1 MHDMY
6 HEALMREADQD
17 GDGKIYFHEFM
28 EQGTKSDILTRVFNC
43 IDRMAQFE
51 RQFDEMDVD
60 GSGEVDVAEIAG
72 LIAKSFPK
80 TTPMMQQKLLDAVL
94 LDTDTDR
101 SGTVTKEELLKSSYF
116 YLLSMADENP
126 PTNAHL
132 STWGAGSGAPTP
144 TGPKKLPLRKSPGPQ
159 GGLANRCAAS
169 SPRRSSK
176 PHWADEIRVQ
186 SPSTQGR
193 RSIPPIERF
202 EAEGFRPNPM
212 LPGEQMME
220 KAEREID
227 RESGICNWAG
237 ASEYFVDAAEI
248 FIREGDFCQGGE
260 AYVRASDCHNKL
272 FNDLNAAEFL
282 VKAAEA
288 YAHANRDNAIDCLSE
303 AIDIYERDG
312 HLKTNARLHRRIA
325 ELYERTGDFK
335 DSIDFYLQA
344 AEYYEGPNQ
353 MALRM
358 ACLKRVAGL
367 RATIGAYDE
376 AIKMFEHIS
385 ETILADNV
393 RGTPL
398 FGRLEIKDHFFR
410 AVLCKLVVVNPNGT
424 GLERITAIE
433 MAEKAFIRYGEM
445 DMENFS
451 SGLEYDTCKI
461 LIECEYK
468 QDLERMKKTVDHF
481 RASRALETW
490 VQVTLDQTIINLEAW
505 LDNLA
510 AQLL

>member
-1 MHDMY
+1 
-6 HEALMREADQD
+6 
-17 GDGKIYFHEFM
+17 
-28 EQGTKSDILTRVFNC
+28 
-43 IDRMAQFE
+43 
-51 RQFDEMDVD
+51 
-60 GSGEVDVAEIAG
+60 
-72 LIAKSFPK
+72 
-80 TTPMMQQKLLDAVL
+80 
-94 LDTDTDR
+94 
-101 SGTVTKEELLKSSYF
+101 
-116 YLLSMADENP
+116 
-126 PTNAHL
+126 
-132 STWGAGSGAPTP
+132 
-144 TGPKKLPLRKSPGPQ
+144 
-159 GGLANRCAAS
+159 
-169 SPRRSSK
+169 
-176 PHWADEIRVQ
+176 
-186 SPSTQGR
+186 
-193 RSIPPIERF
+193 
-202 EAEGFRPNPM
+202 
-212 LPGEQMME
+212 ME